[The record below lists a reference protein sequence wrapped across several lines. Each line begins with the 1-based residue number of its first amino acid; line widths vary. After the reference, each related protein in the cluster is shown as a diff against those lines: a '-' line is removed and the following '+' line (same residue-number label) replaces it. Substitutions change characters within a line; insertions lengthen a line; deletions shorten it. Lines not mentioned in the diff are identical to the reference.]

1 MANPRVARN
10 WISSDQLDEAERKST
25 DSLLQE
31 AVLPVVF
38 ATPVD
43 TEVVLRLLEQEGPE
57 ALHRLNGQFALA
69 WWQPRER
76 RLTLARDRFGVRPLH
91 YSPRDD
97 GSLVFG
103 SEAKALFASGEV
115 SPSPDP
121 AGIDDV
127 FTLWGP
133 RAPRTAFREVRQVL
147 PGGLLVWERGRIVE
161 ERRWWSPDYGVG
173 GGASDDFDGLMR
185 DSVRLRLRADVPVGT
200 YLSGGLDSSLI
211 TALAQA
217 ETDGQLR
224 TFSVAFKDPR
234 YDERS
239 HQEEVAR
246 AIGTQH
252 HVVEAGPVE
261 IATALPEV
269 VWHAETPLVRTA
281 PVPLFLLAKEVR
293 AHDLTVV
300 ATGEGADELFW
311 GYDLFKEVVL
321 REIYTGEPGRA
332 LQLLEGLYT
341 HLGPSAGRRGPA
353 WQRFLMETG
362 AGDAELGSHLTR
374 AEATAA
380 VKAFY
385 SEEMAAAIGER
396 DSLDSLRADLPLS
409 FSGWSPLERA
419 AWLELTTLLEPYLL
433 ASQGDRV
440 AMGAWGG
447 GPLSVPRPSCLR
459 SLRGPAAGAQA
470 ADRPDPR
477 QDRASRP
484 GGQSAAGRNRRAR
497 KAALPGA
504 GGRAV
509 LRPRRAGVGGGAAL
523 ACRARTGGVLG
534 FAKGRGPAAPL
545 SSGPGD
551 GHPRGH
557 GLRRHSVRPALAS
570 CFRSNGRGCLSTRNG
585 QAASEDRSHGS
596 AHHRGGVMTKTKED
610 VKSATRAY
618 VEENF
623 LYMHPGVELDVVT
636 GLLGEGSRRF
646 ASLRRGTGHES
657 PPACA
662 TDPPSTDIEIH

>member
-1 MANPRVARN
+1 MCGVAGIVRPAGG
-10 WISSDQLDEAERKST
+10 SAVEEL
-25 DSLLQE
+25 SLLRM
-31 AVLPVVF
+31 ARAIRHRGPDGFGLALDDGAGLVSTRLAIIDLPHGWQPFESGPEGSILVYNGEVYNHTELAAEMKGRGESF
-38 ATPVD
+38 ATTCD
-43 TEVVLRLLEQEGPE
+43 TEVVLRLLEREGPE
-57 ALHRLNGQFALA
+57 ALHRLNGQFSLA

-161 ERRWWSPDYGVG
+161 ERRWWSPDYGAG
-173 GGASDDFDGLMR
+173 EGASDDFDGLMR

-321 REIYTGEPGRA
+321 REIYTGEPERA
-332 LQLLEGLYT
+332 LRLLEGLYT

-396 DSLDSLRADLPLS
+396 DSLDSLRADLPPS
-409 FSGWSPLERA
+409 FSDWSSLERA

-440 AMGAWGG
+440 AMAHG
-447 GPLSVPRPSCLR
+447 VE
-459 SLRGPAAGAQA
+459 
-470 ADRPDPR
+470 
-477 QDRASRP
+477 
-484 GGQSAAGRNRRAR
+484 GRYPFLDHRVFAHS
-497 KAALPGA
+497 AALPPERKLRIDPIRDKIELRELAAKVLPAGIAARGKQPYRAPEVEPFFGPGA
-504 GGRAV
+504 PEWV
-509 LRPRRAGVGGGAAL
+509 EELLSPAAL
-523 ACRARTGGVLG
+523 AEAGLWDSQKVEGLLRRCRAGRATGIREGMAFVGILSGQLWHRAFDQTGEDSYPPETAEPRVRIDRT
-534 FAKGRGPAAPL
+534 A
-545 SSGPGD
+545 
-551 GHPRGH
+551 
-557 GLRRHSVRPALAS
+557 RPI
-570 CFRSNGRGCLSTRNG
+570 T
-585 QAASEDRSHGS
+585 
-596 AHHRGGVMTKTKED
+596 
-610 VKSATRAY
+610 
-618 VEENF
+618 EE
-623 LYMHPGVELDVVT
+623 V
-636 GLLGEGSRRF
+636 S
-646 ASLRRGTGHES
+646 
-657 PPACA
+657 
-662 TDPPSTDIEIH
+662 